1 MSAPELSLIL
11 VTDRFARIRATV
23 RHLRAQEGHER
34 LEVVI
39 VTATEEELAL
49 EAEEVRGLAG
59 VRVVALGT
67 LLGYGHGI
75 AQGVRAAAAPV
86 VALGETHSFPQPGW
100 AAALI
105 ARHADAC
112 AGVGPVVEGANPVGG
127 PIARSNLLLDYGPWL
142 RGVAGG
148 AVDALPGHNSS
159 YKRDVLVGYGEQ
171 LELLMEGEF
180 LLHQSL
186 RERGERLCLE
196 PAAVTRHLQV
206 NTLPMWPRER
216 FAAGRAF
223 SRLRARGWSRRRRAL
238 YFAAGPLIVP
248 VRVRRILAASRAAG
262 TAGESPGTLAALV
275 AGLVVQTAGEMAGL
289 VASSDRG
296 RALLW
301 DIELKRIDYASEA
314 DRAELLGA
322 A

>member
-289 VASSDRG
+289 LASSDRG